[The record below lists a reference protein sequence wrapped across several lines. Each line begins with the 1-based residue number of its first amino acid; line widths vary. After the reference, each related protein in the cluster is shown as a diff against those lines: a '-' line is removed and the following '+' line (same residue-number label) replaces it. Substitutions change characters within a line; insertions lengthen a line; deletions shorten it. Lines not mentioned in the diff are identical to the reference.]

1 MVTRL
6 ERETRRPSNLLPKF
20 CPIDGSPLTL
30 MSDTLVCASESHN
43 WELALGEKGVLE
55 FYTLRLSGY

>member
-1 MVTRL
+1 MTML
-6 ERETRRPSNLLPKF
+6 ELETKWPDNLLPKF
-20 CPIDGSPLTL
+20 CPIDGSPLDL

-43 WELALGEKGVLE
+43 WELELGEKGVSE